1 MHAAQIAGKNILDSV
16 ILLPLLSKVNRYL
29 SASCTIC
36 RLIWHKIN
44 RKPCSYDVQ
53 WILLYA
59 NLSVMQVRASSVKDV
74 DSHYV
79 WELIHLKSQM
89 QRRAEKLYHLSNR

>member
-1 MHAAQIAGKNILDSV
+1 MDLI
-16 ILLPLLSKVNRYL
+16 
-29 SASCTIC
+29 IC
-36 RLIWHKIN
+36 KL
-44 RKPCSYDVQ
+44 V
-53 WILLYA
+53 LY
-59 NLSVMQVRASSVKDV
+59 SVMQVRASSVKDV